1 MFLPL
6 DELIDI
12 ILDLIPFVIAV
23 GIFAWNYIKKK
34 PKFQSKLNDFK
45 SKVVFDIDEVKPNI
59 PVHENQRS
67 GMAHKDTRDHRIYEQ
82 ATREAL
88 YSESKPRRL
97 SEQKVRMQRPGVN
110 QMNSTL
116 NEASTKSKQLVRN
129 DALRDQNRV
138 RDALLYGEI
147 LGTPFS
153 KLKK

>member
-88 YSESKPRRL
+88 YSESKPRL
-97 SEQKVRMQRPGVN
+97 SRSNWLEMMPLGIKTEYEMPYYMVR
-110 QMNSTL
+110 
-116 NEASTKSKQLVRN
+116 
-129 DALRDQNRV
+129 
-138 RDALLYGEI
+138 
-147 LGTPFS
+147 F
-153 KLKK
+153 